1 MTTQT
6 VKKIVV
12 NNVGATFITTAGESI
27 HVPQGDLRLPK
38 LLAQAQPAMDA
49 GKTVDLDF
57 TKITPVSEQAEAYGA
72 FTRATKGL
80 VKFFR
85 IAKNKVAEF
94 MGIQEE
100 IEIQEA
106 KAKAKGRTASETSA
120 MTAKERLDEVMANA
134 QPITNETQYKHQQ
147 QVQTTGVDNTE
158 VVALVDDKLLVPNV
172 QRIDKQLN
180 HSLETG
186 SVGLQRFYERLA
198 GVVRGH
204 QVDELLNFLRRGD
217 LPIAED
223 GRIIIYKVLDKMR
236 DGELSNA
243 QHGAFLVDCH
253 SRTVMQRPGAYV
265 HMDPNAVD
273 PGRRHQCST
282 GLHVARRGYLRSFS
296 GSNITLCKVAPEDVI
311 AVPEGEQDKMRVC
324 GYEILFD
331 LNEQDIRSLRAG
343 NGLTTEQGLEF
354 LRRAMVGDHPA
365 HDLDVYI
372 GKAKKEDGMEGVTLT
387 LVNPIESAV
396 DAVVHEPAQQGISAD
411 QAELEKLMQPAEQV
425 QPVALAPTVLP
436 VDEKKIVD
444 TSVAAVPKIDPNS
457 LKKEKKVTTK
467 TRQEWAADLLEDYRI
482 AVGRP
487 AKIMAASALLS
498 YKQETKKSWDFLGVP
513 KKDAEAIIQYAKG

>member
-106 KAKAKGRTASETSA
+106 KDKAKGRTASETSA

-147 QVQTTGVDNTE
+147 QVQSTGVDNTE
-158 VVALVDDKLLVPNV
+158 VVALVDDKLLVPDV

-236 DGELSNA
+236 DGELPNA

-331 LNEQDIRSLRAG
+331 LNEQDVRSLRAG

-354 LRRAMVGDHPA
+354 LRRAMVGDHPT

-372 GKAKKEDGMEGVTLT
+372 GKGKKEYGMEGVTLT
-387 LVNPIESAV
+387 LVSPIESV
-396 DAVVHEPAQQGISAD
+396 DGAVVHEPAQQGISAD

-487 AKIMAASALLS
+487 AKILAASALLS